1 MVLFRPLCKYV
12 ARVERLRD
20 IVPTLKA
27 AIQVVFSIILL
38 TKISQAATSGCPGP
52 VFVEFP
58 VDVLYP
64 FELVM
69 KEVGLNP
76 NAKGFIQVICTFFFS
91 I

>member
-20 IVPTLKA
+20 IVPTLKQ
-27 AIQVVFSIILL
+27 AIQS
-38 TKISQAATSGCPGP
+38 ATSGCPGP

-64 FELVM
+64 YDLVM

-76 NAKGFIQVICTFFFS
+76 NAKGFIQVCLS
-91 I
+91 